1 MEQFAVDTISA
12 GGALGVLFVL
22 FLLAFGWCF
31 VKIRDIEKRLDDGDS
46 RFNDFEKSLGK
57 ISDDVS
63 FIRGLLEGKKEA
75 GK

>member
-1 MEQFAVDTISA
+1 MEQFAIETINN

-22 FLLAFGWCF
+22 CLLGFGWCF

>member
-1 MEQFAVDTISA
+1 MEQFAVDTISP

-22 FLLAFGWCF
+22 FLIAFGWCF

-46 RFNDFEKSLGK
+46 RFKEFEKSLGK

-75 GK
+75 K

>member
-1 MEQFAVDTISA
+1 MDTISA

-22 FLLAFGWCF
+22 FLLGFGWCF
-31 VKIRDIEKRLDDGDS
+31 FKIRGIEKRLDDGDS
-46 RFNDFEKSLGK
+46 RFKDFEKSLGK

>member
-22 FLLAFGWCF
+22 FLLGFGWCF

-46 RFNDFEKSLGK
+46 RFKDFEKSLG
-57 ISDDVS
+57 V
-63 FIRGLLEGKKEA
+63 RHRRLEKEV
-75 GK
+75 GHGRENP

>member
-1 MEQFAVDTISA
+1 MEQFAVDTISS